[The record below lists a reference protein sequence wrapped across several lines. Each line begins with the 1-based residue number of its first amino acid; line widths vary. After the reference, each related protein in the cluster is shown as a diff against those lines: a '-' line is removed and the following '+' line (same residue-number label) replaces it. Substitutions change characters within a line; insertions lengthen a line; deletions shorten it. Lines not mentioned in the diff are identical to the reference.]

1 MIEITPFIRIDESE
15 VEFDFF
21 RANGPGGQNV
31 NKVSSAVQLRFDVPT
46 SPSLPD
52 DAKARLIKQAGKR
65 ITQNGI
71 LIISAHRYRT
81 QEANRVD
88 ALRRF
93 IVLVRQ
99 ALEPPRLRKAT
110 RPSQAAREERLR
122 EKKRV
127 GAIKRGR
134 GKLTLEDT

>member
-21 RANGPGGQNV
+21 RADGPGGQNV

-46 SPSLPD
+46 SSSLPD

-122 EKKRV
+122 EKKHV